1 MSTMDV
7 TFTLPQAGSLPA
19 HVPVREVR
27 SELGPWAFWGSL
39 GWALFAVATGW
50 FAAIVYTMIWMLTH
64 QLSVANPQ
72 DVSFSTAAGAAA
84 LTAPLVVLAIA
95 VKIRKFS
102 LRDYFALNGFARRD
116 LIVGI
121 ACLVGLILA
130 FGGMESLFGIE
141 SGYKYVEATYRA
153 AKAAGVLP
161 LLWLSVVVVAPV
173 TEELFFR
180 GFLHRGWAPSWLGVA
195 GTIILTSVLWA
206 ALHQQYN
213 ALGILFIFLMGLIFG
228 WMRQSSRSTT
238 LPIVLHMFNN
248 LFATAFVTIQV
259 EWLS

>member
-1 MSTMDV
+1 M
-7 TFTLPQAGSLPA
+7 
-19 HVPVREVR
+19 
-27 SELGPWAFWGSL
+27 
-39 GWALFAVATGW
+39 ATGW
-50 FAAIVYTMIWMLTH
+50 FAAIIYTIIWMLTH
-64 QLSVANPQ
+64 QLRLANPQ
-72 DVSFSTAAGAAA
+72 DVSFSTAAGIAT
-84 LTAPLVVLAIA
+84 LTAPLIMLAIA

-116 LIVGI
+116 LVLGL
-121 ACLVGLILA
+121 ACLTGLIVA
-130 FGGMESLFGIE
+130 FGGMESLLGIDGG
-141 SGYKYVEATYRA
+141 SKYVEATYRA

-195 GTIILTSVLWA
+195 GTIVVTSALWA

-213 ALGILFIFLMGLIFG
+213 VLGILLIFLMGLIFG
-228 WMRQSSRSTT
+228 WMRQRSGSTT

-248 LFATAFVTIQV
+248 LFATVLVTINV